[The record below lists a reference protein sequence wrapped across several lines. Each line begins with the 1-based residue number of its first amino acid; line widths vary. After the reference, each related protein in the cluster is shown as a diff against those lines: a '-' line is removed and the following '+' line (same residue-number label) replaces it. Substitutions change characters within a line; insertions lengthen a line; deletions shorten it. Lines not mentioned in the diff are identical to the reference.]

1 MPTAAEMIAT
11 HAAGRGTALRFE
23 DRQWS
28 YGEAAARAALLEG
41 RPHVG
46 VLLDNV
52 PEFLFWL
59 AAAAVSRSVIVGI
72 NPTRRGAELERDI
85 RSTDCQWIV
94 TDREHAA
101 LLEGLSTGV
110 PASRLLI
117 VDEPAYTAALPSGVA
132 LPDVAAEP
140 DDLYVLFF
148 TSGTTGTPKAVRCS
162 QGRLMRAGSVL
173 STQFDLSGGV
183 YQAMPMFHSNALL
196 AGVSPAWAVG
206 APVVLRRR
214 FSASGWLP
222 DIRRYGASYFNYVGK
237 PLAYILATPEQPDDA
252 DNPLEAAFGNEANPW
267 DIEAFAR
274 RFGCRV
280 VDGYGSSEGG
290 ASITRTPETP
300 RTA

>member
-11 HAAGRGTALRFE
+11 HAAGDGTALRFE

-28 YGEAAARAALLEG
+28 YAELAGEAAARAALLEG

-110 PASRLLI
+110 AASHLLI

-132 LPDVAAEP
+132 LPDVTAEP
-140 DDLYVLFF
+140 DDLYVL
-148 TSGTTGTPKAVRCS
+148 
-162 QGRLMRAGSVL
+162 
-173 STQFDLSGGV
+173 
-183 YQAMPMFHSNALL
+183 
-196 AGVSPAWAVG
+196 
-206 APVVLRRR
+206 
-214 FSASGWLP
+214 
-222 DIRRYGASYFNYVGK
+222 
-237 PLAYILATPEQPDDA
+237 
-252 DNPLEAAFGNEANPW
+252 
-267 DIEAFAR
+267 
-274 RFGCRV
+274 
-280 VDGYGSSEGG
+280 
-290 ASITRTPETP
+290 
-300 RTA
+300 